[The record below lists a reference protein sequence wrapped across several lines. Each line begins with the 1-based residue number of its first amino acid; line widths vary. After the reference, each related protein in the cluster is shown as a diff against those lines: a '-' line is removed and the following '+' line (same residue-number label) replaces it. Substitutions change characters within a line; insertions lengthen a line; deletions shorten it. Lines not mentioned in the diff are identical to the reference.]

1 MSSVTQAGRG
11 SGPDHGA
18 EPLRDT
24 ARRWLLSNE
33 FGLILLI
40 VVFSIVFA
48 LSFPGFTTKFS
59 LFGLGRT
66 MAVNIVI
73 GFSMM
78 VVIVTG
84 GLNLAVGAIA
94 ACVVMSFGWANEA
107 VGLPLALALVVGLAA
122 GAALGWINGF
132 ITQKSG
138 IQSFVVTLATMSI
151 FFGVMIFLT
160 KAAAFRG
167 LSPDVA
173 AFGKARYGGVI
184 SPLVFVAIL
193 IALGLGYLY
202 RFTALGREM
211 LAAGASTRA
220 ARLSGSK
227 VGTAVIAS
235 HVLSGL
241 LAGIAGLMLT
251 TRHGAALPSLAGD
264 LGQDWL
270 LPAFLAPV
278 LGGTLLTGGHVSVFG
293 TLLGGAL
300 VTLLQSGLLFMN
312 VGAFWQQCVLGGLLL
327 VAVLMD
333 RARRLYL
340 VKRGLA

>member
-1 MSSVTQAGRG
+1 MPSLSPAGQRLH
-11 SGPDHGA
+11 PDPAA

-40 VVFSIVFA
+40 IVFSIIFA
-48 LSFPGFTTKFS
+48 LSFPGFTSRFS

-66 MAVNIVI
+66 MAVNVVI

-94 ACVVMSFGWANEA
+94 ACAVMTFGWANQML
-107 VGLPLALALVVGLAA
+107 GLPLFLALVAGLAA
-122 GAALGWINGF
+122 GAVLGWVNGI

-160 KAAAFRG
+160 KAEAFRA
-167 LSPDVA
+167 LSPA
-173 AFGKARYGGVI
+173 MGEFGKARYWGVV
-184 SPLVFVAIL
+184 SPLVFVAL
-193 IALGLGYLY
+193 LVALALGYLY

-220 ARLSGSK
+220 AELSGAR
-227 VGTAVIAS
+227 VGTAIIMS

-241 LAGIAGLMLT
+241 LAAIAGLMLT

-278 LGGTLLTGGHVSVFG
+278 LGGTLLTGGHVSVSG
-293 TLLGGAL
+293 TLLGGVL
-300 VTLLQSGLLFMN
+300 VTLLQTGLLFMN